1 MRLRA
6 IASLLALALSS
17 GAQAAGGGDTD
28 PKHPE
33 KQAWSWSGP
42 FGTFDRQQLQ
52 RGYQV
57 YKEVCAACHG
67 MKLVSFRNLAQP
79 GGPEFT
85 AEQAKALAAAVQVSA
100 LDDQGEPMDRP
111 GTVAD
116 RFPSPYPNDK
126 AARAANNNALPPDL
140 SVIAK
145 ARAHGIEG
153 EGPDYLYSLLIGY
166 SDPPEGKTV
175 LEGLY
180 YNPYFA
186 GHQIAMPPPI
196 ASDGQ
201 VTWPE
206 GNPPATKSQMAKD
219 VVAFLTWAADPHAEA
234 RKALGVKV
242 VIFLVFLCVLLF
254 FAYKRQWKDVDH

>member
-1 MRLRA
+1 MRILA
-6 IASLLALALSS
+6 IASVLALSFV
-17 GAQAAGGGDTD
+17 GQAFAAGGGDTE

-33 KQAWSWSGP
+33 KQQWSWEGP

-67 MKLVSFRNLAQP
+67 ARLLSFRNLAQP

-85 AEQAKALAAAVQVSA
+85 AAQAKALAAAVQVPA
-100 LDDQGEPMDRP
+100 LDDKGESIMRA

-140 SVIAK
+140 SVIVK

-153 EGPDYLYSLLIGY
+153 EGPDYIYSLITGY
-166 SDPPEGKTV
+166 SEPPASFTV

-180 YNPYFA
+180 YNEYFA
-186 GHQIAMPPPI
+186 GHQIGMPPPI

-201 VTWPE
+201 VTWPD
-206 GNPPATKSQMAKD
+206 GNPPATKQQMAKD
-219 VVAFLTWAADPHAEA
+219 VVAFLTWAADPHMEA
-234 RKALGVKV
+234 RKELGVKV
-242 VIFLVFLCVLLF
+242 FIFLVFLSIVLF